1 MRLSK
6 TARTFLISG
15 ILIVLIVSLFMAYLQ
30 QGQEQSRLSQ
40 ELSAVQLL
48 LSRQSASSS
57 LQELSSQQR
66 ELESQLAQVELQV
79 DTAKTNLSPVNIKSI
94 EVTDTLFEVAEA
106 SAVEIIEIISVEIIE
121 VSSEVVTGEDIREI
135 SFTTLVLK
143 AEAGGDVPELLVFFS
158 RLSERFPTSVDDSI
172 DINVEEQSATFTL
185 RIHTYEGD

>member
-6 TARTFLISG
+6 TARAFLAGG
-15 ILIVLIVSLFMAYLQ
+15 ILAVLLISLFMAYSQ
-30 QGQEQSRLSQ
+30 QGQEQDQLSQ

-48 LSRQSASSS
+48 LAKQSAQSS
-57 LQELSSQQR
+57 LQKLSSQQR

-79 DTAKTNLSPVNIKSI
+79 DTAKTNLRQSIESI
-94 EVTDTLFEVAEA
+94 EVTDTLFEIAET
-106 SAVEIIEIISVEIIE
+106 SAVEIIEISSVDIVE

-135 SFTTLVLK
+135 VFTTLLLK
-143 AEAGGDVPELLVFFS
+143 AKVGGDIPNLLVFFS
-158 RLSERFPTSVDDSI
+158 ELSERFPTSVDDLI